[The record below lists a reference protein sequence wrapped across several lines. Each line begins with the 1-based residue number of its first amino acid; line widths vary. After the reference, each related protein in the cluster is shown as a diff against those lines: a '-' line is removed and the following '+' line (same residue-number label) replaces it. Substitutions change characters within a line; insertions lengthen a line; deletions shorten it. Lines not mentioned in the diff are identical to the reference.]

1 MNIQYELYL
10 KGNRETI
17 DLRIFGVQITKAVL
31 KYLPDSKVYVYK
43 DYYQIDMEGDIP
55 RKAAICI
62 GRMISHTVPE
72 LRALVKEYKSK
83 NEKHPNTRKLFRRR
97 KKVRANG

>member
-1 MNIQYELYL
+1 MIVQYELYL
-10 KGNRETI
+10 KKNRETI
-17 DLRIFGVQITKAVL
+17 DLRVFCNEITKAVL

-43 DYYQIDMEGDIP
+43 EYYQIDMEGDIP

-83 NEKHPNTRKLFRRR
+83 NGKHRNTRKLFQRR
-97 KKVRANG
+97 KKVRVNG